1 MTTATATATAATP
14 AQAQPTQNAWLP
26 AALRPHAVALFGQP
40 RTHQSIQLHGIT
52 LADHTVYMPGADL
65 LQGLDPETLWLGIDF
80 EGRTLRP
87 EQALELAE
95 ALRLM
100 AIAHLQRVH
109 EVRTAAAAVEGGA
122 A

>member
-1 MTTATATATAATP
+1 
-14 AQAQPTQNAWLP
+14 
-26 AALRPHAVALFGQP
+26 
-40 RTHQSIQLHGIT
+40 
-52 LADHTVYMPGADL
+52 MPGADL
-65 LQGLDPETLWLGIDF
+65 LQGLDPEQLWLGIDF

-100 AIAHLQRVH
+100 AIAHLQRVAAL
-109 EVRTAAAAVEGGA
+109 RTAAAAVQGGA